1 MRTLH
6 VLGLSSD
13 DIVFILCVC
22 VPFSHISYDRRW
34 DELKGTELYDHGL
47 DDSVEN
53 AAESVNVVAL
63 PGTAAVVKELSAM
76 LHAGWRGLL

>member
-34 DELKGTELYDHGL
+34 DELKRPELYDLKGTELYDHGL
-47 DDSVEN
+47 DDSVKN
-53 AAESVNVVAL
+53 AAER
-63 PGTAAVVKELSAM
+63 VKAHTGYRWF
-76 LHAGWRGLL
+76 HAK